1 MRRALGWLRWLLGA
15 SAVLVLLAAATAA
28 GLVWLT
34 LPGQQL
40 HATIQGLSAPAEI
53 KFDADGIPWI
63 SAQTADDAAAALGF
77 VHARDRMFQMDLMRR
92 AASGRL
98 SEIIGPATLQY
109 DRTMRVLGLRQAAIA
124 DYAALPPETRSMLD
138 AYARGVNAWITAQGR
153 FAAVEFL
160 LLGPP
165 EPWTSVDCLLWA
177 KTMGLS
183 LSNNYRT
190 ELARLALAAKLPE
203 EKINQ
208 LWPADSEAGHPDAS
222 ITTPAAIQT
231 ASMLGK
237 ILPRF
242 PQPFTLPA
250 TASNEWAVGGAH
262 TQTGAPLLAGDPHLG
277 YSQPGIWY
285 VAHIE
290 TPSGVLVGATA
301 PGVPFL
307 VLGHNGHIAW
317 SFTSTG
323 ADVQDVFVETQT
335 DANHYLGPEG
345 PLPYELREER
355 IAVRGQPDVLLTVR
369 RTRHG
374 PVISDLTPAS
384 GQVIAVSMA
393 NLMPGDIAAAGL
405 LALNRATDVAAAGRA
420 AQQITSPVQNLLVA
434 DRTDIALFLTG
445 RVPIR
450 RSGDGAAPVEGADG
464 KHDWLGFADGEAL
477 PHLVDPP
484 SGRLVNANER
494 VAPPDFP
501 VFLGRDWFGE
511 WRSGRIRA
519 MLEKSDRHTVADFA
533 AMQTDVHSLFAERL
547 LPRLKSVKPTAPLAI
562 NAAALVAA
570 WDGEM
575 KIDRP
580 EPLIFNAWIREF
592 RRMVLAAA
600 GIGENAAVAD
610 LEFSAFLLTPEG
622 APWCGGDCT
631 KTLADALEKSTAA
644 LAALYGN
651 DPTIWRWGIA
661 HEAIFANPV
670 LSRLPLLG
678 TLTTG
683 HIAAPGDESTVDR
696 GGLDGAD
703 FNSDHGASF
712 RGVYDLADLDRSRF
726 VVTPGQSGNPA
737 SSHARDFITR
747 WRNGDTIILGPFP
760 STTAAT
766 VSLETAP

>member
-1 MRRALGWLRWLLGA
+1 MRRALGWFRWLLAAG
-15 SAVLVLLAAATAA
+15 AVLVLLAAASVAS
-28 GLVWLT
+28 LLWLT
-34 LPGQQL
+34 LPGQNL
-40 HATIQGLSAPAEI
+40 HAAIPGLSAPAEI

-63 SAQTADDAAAALGF
+63 SAQSTDDAAAALGF
-77 VHARDRMFQMDLMRR
+77 VHARDRLFQMDLMRR

-98 SEIIGPATLQY
+98 SEIIGPATLPY

-124 DYAALPPETRSMLD
+124 DFSALPPETRAILA
-138 AYARGVNAWITAQGR
+138 AYSHGVNAWIAAQGR
-153 FAAVEFL
+153 FAAPEFV

-165 EPWTSVDCLLWA
+165 EPWSPVDCLLWA

-190 ELARLALAAKLPE
+190 ELARLALAAKLPQQ
-203 EKINQ
+203 KIDQ
-208 LWPADSEAGHPDAS
+208 LWPSDNEFGRPDAAILS
-222 ITTPAAIQT
+222 AIQT
-231 ASMLGK
+231 AAALTK
-237 ILPRF
+237 ILPTF
-242 PQPFTLPA
+242 PAPFTLPS
-250 TASNEWAVGGAH
+250 TASNEWAVSGAH
-262 TQTGAPLLAGDPHLG
+262 SETGAPLLAGDPHLG
-277 YSQPGIWY
+277 FSQPGIWY
-285 VAHIE
+285 LAHIE
-290 TPSGVLVGATA
+290 TPSGVLAGATA

-323 ADVQDVFVETQT
+323 ADVQDVFVETPT
-335 DANHYLGPEG
+335 DANHYLGPDG

-355 IAVRGQPDVLLTVR
+355 IAVRGQPDFLLTVR
-369 RTRHG
+369 HTRHG
-374 PVISDLTPAS
+374 PVISDLNSTTGP
-384 GQVIAVSMA
+384 ILAVSMA
-393 NLMPGDIAAAGL
+393 NLMPGDTAAAGL
-405 LALNRATDVAAAGRA
+405 LALNRATDVAAAARA

-434 DRTDIALFLTG
+434 DRSNIALFLTG

-464 KHDWLGFADGEAL
+464 RYDWIGFATGDAL

-519 MLEKSDRHTVADFA
+519 MLEKSDRHSVAEFSS
-533 AMQTDVHSLFAERL
+533 MQTDVHSLFAEKL
-547 LPRLKSVKPTAPLAI
+547 LPHLRTIKPTDSLATR
-562 NAAALVAA
+562 AAALVAA
-570 WDGEM
+570 WDGNVVM
-575 KIDRP
+575 DRP

-610 LEFSAFLLTPEG
+610 LEFTAFLLTPEG
-622 APWCGGDCT
+622 AAWCGGDCS
-631 KTLADALEKSTAA
+631 KFLVDSLEKSTAA
-644 LAALYGN
+644 LAALYGS
-651 DPTIWRWGIA
+651 DPTAWRWGTA

-670 LSRLPLLG
+670 LSRIPLLG
-678 TLTTG
+678 TLTTA

-696 GGLDGAD
+696 GGLEGVD
-703 FNSDHGASF
+703 FNADHGASF

-737 SSHARDFITR
+737 SAHARDFVTR
-747 WRNGDTIILGPFP
+747 WRNGDTIILGPQP
-760 STTAAT
+760 ATVAAT